1 MDTEKDKKG
10 RQIDNLIN
18 IVENHTRTKRH
29 LEQYSEIGN
38 PQNKENAREKQEIR
52 EQEIQILKNE
62 LLDQNN
68 ETKEEQ
74 IENIIDNYQ
83 NTQGYIDNNY
93 NVLPEEILSN
103 LKNKQENRKTQLE
116 NLINNVEEGTK

>member
-1 MDTEKDKKG
+1 MNTEKNKKG

-38 PQNKENAREKQEIR
+38 PKNKENAREKQEIR
-52 EQEIQILKNE
+52 EQEIQILKSE
-62 LLDQNN
+62 LLDENN
-68 ETKEEQ
+68 ETKEDQ

-93 NVLPEEILSN
+93 NVLPEEMLSN

-116 NLINNVEEGTK
+116 NLINNVEEGNQ

>member
-1 MDTEKDKKG
+1 MDNNKDKKE

-38 PQNKENAREKQEIR
+38 PKNKENAREKQEIR

-62 LLDQNN
+62 LLDENN
-68 ETKEEQ
+68 ETKEDQ

-83 NTQGYIDNNY
+83 YTKDYIDNNY
-93 NVLPEEILSN
+93 NVMPEEMLSN
-103 LKNKQENRKTQLE
+103 LKNKQENRKTQLG
-116 NLINNVEEGTK
+116 NLINNIEEGK

>member
-38 PQNKENAREKQEIR
+38 PQNKENARGKQEIR

-93 NVLPEEILSN
+93 NVLPEEMLSN

-116 NLINNVEEGTK
+116 NLINNVEEGN